1 MSLISKT
8 PQPINTSQDP
18 ALEYL
23 NQREITTAI
32 TPTENSTKKVIYE
45 QVTQVVTNVIQVNGP
60 QGADGAI
67 QFNENGSYVGDSGL
81 QFESTTDTLTTGKVV
96 ANTVTISGNLKLSG
110 GYNRNFLTTDGTGNT
125 SWADVLPSRVG
136 NSGKFLVTN
145 GVAESWSTISYS
157 SFATQTDVANAV
169 SNLVGAAP
177 GILDTLAEIA
187 NVIGATDNPEFSI
200 VSQLANKANITNLAD
215 VAFSGSYTDLA
226 YKPTI
231 STAGQTGN
239 YEDIH
244 NKPTIPVTIMDLGI
258 SDGTL
263 GQVLTANGNGT
274 YHFTTVTSSGGT
286 LTSADLTW
294 ANVSGKPTF
303 ATVATTGSYT
313 DLSNKPAL
321 FDGAYSSLT
330 GTPTSVSNLDSLS
343 DVVITTAATGQ
354 VLKYDGTNW
363 VNDTDSTGSS
373 ASTGNI
379 TFADNT
385 LTGTGDVKIHFTP
398 SASPAVEFNFAS
410 NGSLTLPGTLNV
422 AGGDAPSITGPDG
435 IKISTADGK
444 QLMLDWQAPAVNPY
458 PGVPQLST
466 SVALVNLGYSGV
478 VIEVNSADGGG
489 YWTFG
494 PTGQLKLPPGGDI
507 VDTDGVSVFGVNSF
521 DQSLN
526 TTDSVTFNQVT
537 PTELRQNSSRTVSTI
552 SVTVPGATPTVV
564 YSAPSFYTSIKL
576 VIAVEGQLDGDVT
589 NVRHTQTC
597 EATIAATYNTTAEPI
612 ISVYG
617 IVYTSSAPLATFTV
631 ARNILAGTIEVTAI
645 NSQTTNALDVR
656 VHAIQFVSTY
666 D

>member
-8 PQPINTSQDP
+8 PKPINTSQDP

-32 TPTENSTKKVIYE
+32 TPTENSTKQVIYE

-81 QFESTTDTLTTGKVV
+81 QFEPTTDTLTTGKVV

-169 SNLVGAAP
+169 SNLVGVAP

-187 NVIGATDNPEFSI
+187 NVIGNTENAEFSI
-200 VSQLANKANITNLAD
+200 VSQLANKANISNLAD
-215 VAFSGSYTDLA
+215 VAFSGLYSDLSNL
-226 YKPTI
+226 PTI

-239 YEDIH
+239 YEDIR

-274 YHFTTVTSSGGT
+274 YHFTTVTSG
-286 LTSADLTW
+286 
-294 ANVSGKPTF
+294 
-303 ATVATTGSYT
+303 
-313 DLSNKPAL
+313 
-321 FDGAYSSLT
+321 
-330 GTPTSVSNLDSLS
+330 
-343 DVVITTAATGQ
+343 
-354 VLKYDGTNW
+354 
-363 VNDTDSTGSS
+363 

-385 LTGTGDVKIHFTP
+385 LTGTGDVKINFTP

-410 NGSLTLPGTLNV
+410 NGTLTLPDAVSTLSVLDPAISGGISGVSLNGKDRAFISVNSNTFSYSWDFRAFGLTDFSSTSKPAIMFPGGGWLQEDFTDIIIDNVPVQLGSQGSITLTTKFNDMQNPAEHSWIFGRDGSLTLPV
-422 AGGDAPSITGPDG
+422 
-435 IKISTADGK
+435 
-444 QLMLDWQAPAVNPY
+444 
-458 PGVPQLST
+458 
-466 SVALVNLGYSGV
+466 
-478 VIEVNSADGGG
+478 
-489 YWTFG
+489 
-494 PTGQLKLPPGGDI
+494 GGDI
-507 VDTDGVSVFGVNSF
+507 KNSSGASVLGGATY

-526 TTDSVTFNQVT
+526 TTDTVTFNQVAA
-537 PTELRQNSSRTVSTI
+537 TEIRQNFSRTKSTTSI
-552 SVTVPGATPTVV
+552 IVPGATPTVV

-589 NVRHTQTC
+589 NVKHTQTC
-597 EATIAATYNTTAEPI
+597 EATIAATYNTAAEPI

-631 ARNILAGTIEVTAI
+631 ARNTLAGTIEVTAI

>member
-8 PQPINTSQDP
+8 PKPINTSQDP

-32 TPTENSTKKVIYE
+32 TPTENSTKQVIYE

-81 QFESTTDTLTTGKVV
+81 QFEPTTDTLTTGKVV

-169 SNLVGAAP
+169 SNLVGVAP

-187 NVIGATDNPEFSI
+187 NVIGNTENAEFSI
-200 VSQLANKANITNLAD
+200 VSQLANKANISNLAD
-215 VAFSGSYTDLA
+215 VAFSGLYSDLSNL
-226 YKPTI
+226 PTI

-239 YEDIH
+239 YEDIR

-274 YHFTTVTSSGGT
+274 YHFTTVTSG
-286 LTSADLTW
+286 
-294 ANVSGKPTF
+294 
-303 ATVATTGSYT
+303 
-313 DLSNKPAL
+313 
-321 FDGAYSSLT
+321 
-330 GTPTSVSNLDSLS
+330 
-343 DVVITTAATGQ
+343 
-354 VLKYDGTNW
+354 
-363 VNDTDSTGSS
+363 

-385 LTGTGDVKIHFTP
+385 LTGTGDVKINFTP

-410 NGSLTLPGTLNV
+410 NGTLTLPDAVSTLSVLDPAISGGISGVSLNGKDRAFISVNSNTFSYSWDFRAFGLTDFSSTSKPAIMFPGGGWLQEDFTDIIIDNVPVQLGSQGSITLTTKFNDMQNPAEHSWIFGRDGSLTLPV
-422 AGGDAPSITGPDG
+422 
-435 IKISTADGK
+435 
-444 QLMLDWQAPAVNPY
+444 
-458 PGVPQLST
+458 
-466 SVALVNLGYSGV
+466 
-478 VIEVNSADGGG
+478 
-489 YWTFG
+489 
-494 PTGQLKLPPGGDI
+494 GGDI
-507 VDTDGVSVFGVNSF
+507 KNSSGASVLGGATY

-526 TTDSVTFNQVT
+526 TTDTVTFNQVAA
-537 PTELRQNSSRTVSTI
+537 TEIRQNFSRTKSTTSI
-552 SVTVPGATPTVV
+552 IVPGATPTVV

-589 NVRHTQTC
+589 NVNHTQTC
-597 EATIAATYNTTAEPI
+597 EATIAATYNTAAEPI

-631 ARNILAGTIEVTAI
+631 ARNTLAGTIEVTAI